1 MSEISAAEAQ
11 SAIDV
16 AIKKGREIG
25 VPISIAVVDSGR
37 NLIAFMRM
45 DDALLGTIEAAQ
57 HKAYTARTVNMRTAD
72 LGPLVQPGGPLYA
85 FERSHRTPF
94 VVFGGGIPVRRN
106 GKVIGAVGL
115 SGGSPEQDDVVAE
128 AVVAHLEAR

>member
-1 MSEISAAEAQ
+1 MSEISAVEAQ
-11 SAIDV
+11 SAVDA

-25 VPISIAVVDSGR
+25 VPLSIAVVDSGR

-57 HKAYTARTVNMRTAD
+57 NKAYTSRTVNMRTAD

-85 FERSHRTPF
+85 FESSHRTPF

-106 GKVIGAVGL
+106 GKVIGAVGI

-128 AVVAHLEAR
+128 AVVAHLEGR

>member
-1 MSEISAAEAQ
+1 MSEISAAQAQ
-11 SAIDV
+11 SAVDA
-16 AIKKGREIG
+16 AISKGREIG
-25 VPISIAVVDSGR
+25 VPISIAIVDSGR

-85 FERSHRTPF
+85 FESSHRTPF
-94 VVFGGGIPVRRN
+94 VVFGGGIPVRRD
-106 GKVIGAVGL
+106 GRVIGAVGI
-115 SGGSPEQDDVVAE
+115 SGGSPDQDDEIAE
-128 AVVAHLEAR
+128 AVVAHLEAN